1 MSKINFDCYLRSLG
15 DVSSVKI
22 LRIIRCSLVDADM
35 DYLLHFLSKNLF
47 IETLIVTNNRLS

>member
-15 DVSSVKI
+15 NVSSVKI

-35 DYLLHFLSKNLF
+35 NYLLHFLSKN
-47 IETLIVTNNRLS
+47 